1 MISTERTTRGSN
13 NTAHMALSPNE
24 GLPLNN
30 TDVRPGPGCLA
41 ARVAGQWR
49 SFEKQLAM
57 YNLEARGIQRVE
69 ADERHDLRTLGY
81 SQIALL
87 WVSFNLAANNITL
100 GMLGPAIFHLDF
112 LDSCLCAVFGML
124 IGCLAVAYVA
134 TFGPASG
141 NRTMIIARFVSC
153 WL

>member
-1 MISTERTTRGSN
+1 
-13 NTAHMALSPNE
+13 MALSPDE
-24 GLPLNN
+24 GLPLSSA
-30 TDVRPGPGCLA
+30 DVRPTPGNFA
-41 ARVAGQWR
+41 PRVAGKWK

-124 IGCLAVAYVA
+124 VGCLAVAYVA

-141 NRTMIIARFVSC
+141 NRTMIIARSVP
-153 WL
+153 